1 MFDRYFTEMRKLS
14 HDDELRYRYLIRG
27 VKLLLEQRKS
37 ENSKGLTRWRRC
49 RQSESIQLG
58 TWD

>member
-1 MFDRYFTEMRKLS
+1 MFERYFTEMRKLS
-14 HDDELRYRYLIRG
+14 HEDELRYRYLIRG

-37 ENSKGLTRWRRC
+37 ESSKGFPRWRRC
-49 RQSESIQLG
+49 RQSESIQPG

>member
-1 MFDRYFTEMRKLS
+1 MLDRYFTEMRK
-14 HDDELRYRYLIRG
+14 HNHEDELRYRYLIRG

-37 ENSKGLTRWRRC
+37 ENSKGIQRLRRH
-49 RQSESIQLG
+49 RQSDSIQPG